1 MTTGPTSDPLSTAAA
16 PIRAARAR
24 LRAHLAHLARAAWSG
39 RAAAAAPLRAEAAA
53 LRARAGG
60 LAAQLGS
67 VDAAVRALRRTQ
79 ASSAAAA
86 GPFVPDMTID
96 QAWRRHP
103 RAREA
108 FARRQLP
115 ACDRCAVRHDETVE
129 EAASAYGFA
138 LPELLD
144 ELNALLPPPRRTLH
158 PGT

>member
-1 MTTGPTSDPLSTAAA
+1 MTTGQTKDPQPTAPAPL
-16 PIRAARAR
+16 RAARAR
-24 LRAHLAHLARAAWSG
+24 LRAHLAHLARAAW
-39 RAAAAAPLRAEAAA
+39 AARSAGAAPLRAETAA
-53 LRARAGG
+53 LRARLAGHTSLLHNVETG
-60 LAAQLGS
+60 
-67 VDAAVRALRRTQ
+67 VRELRRAQ
-79 ASSAAAA
+79 SSSILHM
-86 GPFVPDMTID
+86 GPFVPHMTID

-144 ELNALLPPPRRTLH
+144 ELNALLSPPRRPPH